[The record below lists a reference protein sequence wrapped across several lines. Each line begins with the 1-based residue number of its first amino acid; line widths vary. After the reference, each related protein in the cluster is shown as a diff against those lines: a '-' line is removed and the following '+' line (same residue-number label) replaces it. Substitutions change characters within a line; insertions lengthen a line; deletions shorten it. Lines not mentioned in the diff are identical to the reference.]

1 MGDPDLTPLSQ
12 NTLVEKLCAWS
23 PSLYPNRGGI
33 EPGILPRVYCVIPKQ
48 ISMPLW
54 ALVLLFCLVFLL
66 ESIFAVPSEHVYF
79 LHTMLGTNWAH
90 FAVTTS
96 VGPDEPVLT

>member
-12 NTLVEKLCAWS
+12 NTPVEELCAWS
-23 PSLYPNRGGI
+23 PSLYPNRGGT

-66 ESIFAVPSEHVYF
+66 ESISAVPSEHV
-79 LHTMLGTNWAH
+79 GTSWAH

-96 VGPDEPVLT
+96 VGSDEPVLT